1 MAIVHIDFRTISW
14 GGPNEDDSN
23 NVWQVEDGSNDPGE
37 IVLQDFGTVGTP
49 INGFPAPPSI
59 GPVANP
65 YKFVFWNAT
74 SGVSALDGFP
84 STGPKLNIPNM
95 SGVVHATAWYTLPG
109 GDGPGSLV
117 LRARTFDVDLNNFRK
132 ETPIASAT
140 PAGAWPGPN
149 NHSVSTE
156 AADATATAKSALLYP
171 EPFPSQPPGTLAKH
185 FQSWLSVTGP
195 VTADAAP
202 GHVVHCSAK
211 HSGLALAFFGHGK
224 PLVIGKPAGGGTIY
238 DFWAEFWGRRGAEG
252 TGPWGP
258 HGPSDPVGPL
268 TQRWFASLSPEQQQT
283 ALGLIAAKRN
293 AGGTEFLP

>member
-23 NVWQVEDGSNDPGE
+23 DVWQIEDGGNDPGE

-49 INGFPAPPSI
+49 INGFPAPPTI

-74 SGVSALDGFP
+74 SGVSALDNYP
-84 STGPKLNIPNM
+84 STGATLNIPNM

-109 GDGPGSLV
+109 GNGPGSPV
-117 LRARTFDVDLNNFRK
+117 LRARTFDGDLNNFRK
-132 ETPIASAT
+132 ETPIASAA

-149 NHSVSTE
+149 NHSVSTATE
-156 AADATATAKSALLYP
+156 NAAATAKNALLYP
-171 EPFPSQPPGTLAKH
+171 EPFPSQPPGTLAKY
-185 FQSWLSVTGP
+185 FQSWLAVAGP
-195 VTADAAP
+195 LTADAAP

-224 PLVIGKPAGGGTIY
+224 PLVIGKPGAGGTIY
-238 DFWAEFWGRRGAEG
+238 DWWAEFWGRRGAEG

-293 AGGTEFLP
+293 AGGAEFLP

>member
-59 GPVANP
+59 GPGANP

-74 SGVSALDGFP
+74 SGVSALDGYP
-84 STGPKLNIPNM
+84 STGAKLNIPNM
-95 SGVVHATAWYTLPG
+95 SGVLHATAWYTLPG
-109 GDGPGSLV
+109 GDGHGPPV

-140 PAGAWPGPN
+140 PAAAWPGPN

-171 EPFPSQPPGTLAKH
+171 EPFPSQPPGTLAKY
-185 FQSWLSVTGP
+185 FQSWLAVTGP

-202 GHVVHCSAK
+202 GHAVKCSAK

-224 PLVIGKPAGGGTIY
+224 PLVIGKPAAGGTIY
-238 DFWAEFWGRRGAEG
+238 DFWAEFWGKRGAEG

-268 TQRWFASLSPEQQQT
+268 TQRWFASLSPDQQQT

-293 AGGTEFLP
+293 AGGAEFLP

>member
-23 NVWQVEDGSNDPGE
+23 DVWQVEDGSNDPGE
-37 IVLQDFGTVGTP
+37 IVLEDFGTVGTP
-49 INGFPAPPSI
+49 INGFPAPPTI
-59 GPVANP
+59 GPAANP

-74 SGVSALDGFP
+74 SGVSALDNYP

-109 GDGPGSLV
+109 GNGPGSPV

-132 ETPIASAT
+132 ETPISSAT

-149 NHSVSTE
+149 NHSVSTATE
-156 AADATATAKSALLYP
+156 NAAATAKNALLYP
-171 EPFPSQPPGTLAKH
+171 EPFPSQPPGTLAKY
-185 FQSWLSVTGP
+185 FQSWLAVTGP
-195 VTADAAP
+195 ITADAAP

-224 PLVIGKPAGGGTIY
+224 PLVIGKPGAGGTIY
-238 DFWAEFWGRRGAEG
+238 DWWAEFWGKRGAEG